1 MPLVSHILC
10 RRSFVALAGGALAL
24 LAALAFAACGG
35 DRETGDDA
43 ATEPVTALDPD
54 AYWGVQVL
62 PPIPKPGF
70 VLTDT
75 EGNDF
80 DLVADTEGS
89 VTLLYLGYTNCPD
102 ICPTHMLDIKRALA
116 DLPEDVRADIK
127 VVFVTTDPAR
137 DTPQVMRR
145 WLDAFDP
152 SFIGLTGDQETID
165 ALQRSV
171 GIIPAT
177 TTDLGGGNYA
187 VNHAAYVMAFTPDN
201 LAHLVYPYG
210 IEREAWTHDLE
221 KLVREGWT
229 ES

>member
-1 MPLVSHILC
+1 
-10 RRSFVALAGGALAL
+10 
-24 LAALAFAACGG
+24 
-35 DRETGDDA
+35 
-43 ATEPVTALDPD
+43 VTPA
-54 AYWGVQVL
+54 
-62 PPIPKPGF
+62 IPKPGF

-102 ICPTHMLDIKRALA
+102 VCPTHMLDIAKSLERLS
-116 DLPEDVRADIK
+116 PDVVAKIK
-127 VVFVTTDPAR
+127 VVFVSVDPKR
-137 DTPQVMRR
+137 DTLDVIRR

-152 SFIGLTGDQETID
+152 TFIGVTSDQETID

-177 TTDLGGGNYA
+177 TEDLGDGNYS
-187 VNHAAYVMAFTPDN
+187 VSHAAYVMAYTQDN
-201 LAHLVYPYG
+201 LAHLIYPLG
-210 IEREAWTHDLE
+210 FERDAWVHDLE
-221 KLVREGWT
+221 KLVVDGWT